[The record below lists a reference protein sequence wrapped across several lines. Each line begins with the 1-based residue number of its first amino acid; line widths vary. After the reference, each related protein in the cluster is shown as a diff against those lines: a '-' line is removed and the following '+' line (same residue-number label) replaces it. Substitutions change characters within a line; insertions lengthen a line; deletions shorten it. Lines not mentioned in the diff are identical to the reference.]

1 MVLEKRRIMRNPTKA
16 RIRAAMILA
25 AVLIL
30 FVATGMTAAA
40 AEIERFPSSPQ
51 FEVLSPIPI
60 AKRGLITHGPRS
72 ERNIA
77 LTFDLCQ
84 SQGATSGFDPEIVRI
99 LSDSETPATFF
110 PGGLWMRDHRD
121 ETRALAGN
129 PLFEL
134 GNHSWSHPDFSKIPP
149 ERITEEIRKTQRIMW
164 ELVGYQTRL
173 FRFPYGRYSEKALDI
188 IGQNG
193 LYAIQWDVVSGDPD
207 PGIDADRMARWV
219 LSRMKSGSIVIMHAN
234 GRGRHTARALRPI
247 IQGLK
252 GKGYAPVT
260 VSRLLGLER

>member
-1 MVLEKRRIMRNPTKA
+1 MVLKKRHIMRNPSKA
-16 RIRAAMILA
+16 LIHPAIVLA
-25 AVLIL
+25 AVLAV
-30 FVATGMTAAA
+30 FFAADVAAA
-40 AEIERFPSSPQ
+40 ASETERFPSSPQ
-51 FEVLSPIPI
+51 FEVLSPIPVT
-60 AKRGLITHGPRS
+60 KRGLITHGPRS
-72 ERNIA
+72 GKNVA

-110 PGGLWMRDHRD
+110 PGGLWMRDHRY

-134 GNHSWSHPDFSKIPP
+134 GNHSWSHPDFSRIPP
-149 ERITEEIRKTQRIMW
+149 ERMAEEIRKTQRIMW
-164 ELVGYQTRL
+164 ELLGYQTRL
-173 FRFPYGRYSEKALDI
+173 FRFPYGRYSEKALDV

-207 PGIDADRMARWV
+207 PRIDADRMAHWV
-219 LSRMKSGSIVIMHAN
+219 LSRMKPGSIVIMHAN
-234 GRGRHTARALRPI
+234 GRGRHTAKALLPI
-247 IQGLK
+247 IHGLRE
-252 GKGYAPVT
+252 KGYAPLT

>member
-1 MVLEKRRIMRNPTKA
+1 MCNPLKA
-16 RIRAAMILA
+16 LIRPAMILA
-25 AVLIL
+25 AVLTVII
-30 FVATGMTAAA
+30 ATDMAAA
-40 AEIERFPSSPQ
+40 ASEAERSPSTPQ

-72 ERNIA
+72 GKNVA

-134 GNHSWSHPDFSKIPP
+134 GNHSWSHPDFSRIPP
-149 ERITEEIRKTQRIMW
+149 ERMAEEIRETQRTMW
-164 ELVGYQTRL
+164 ELLGYQTRL
-173 FRFPYGRYSEKALDI
+173 FRFPYGRYSEKALDV

-193 LYAIQWDVVSGDPD
+193 LYPIQWDVVSGDPD
-207 PGIDADRMARWV
+207 PRIHADRMAHWV
-219 LSRMKSGSIVIMHAN
+219 LSRMKPGSIVIMHAN
-234 GRGRHTARALRPI
+234 GRGRHTAKALLPI
-247 IQGLK
+247 IHGLR
-252 GKGYAPVT
+252 GKGYAPAT
-260 VSRLLGLER
+260 VSRLLGLQR

>member
-1 MVLEKRRIMRNPTKA
+1 MVLEKRRIMRNPTKVL
-16 RIRAAMILA
+16 IHAAMVLA
-25 AVLIL
+25 AVLAVFI
-30 FVATGMTAAA
+30 AADMTTAASA
-40 AEIERFPSSPQ
+40 AERSPSTPQ
-51 FEVLSPIPI
+51 FELLSPIPVT
-60 AKRGLITHGPRS
+60 KRGLITHGPRS
-72 ERNIA
+72 GKNVA

-84 SQGATSGFDPEIVRI
+84 SQRARSGFDQEIVRI
-99 LSDSETPATFF
+99 LNDSETPATFF

-129 PLFEL
+129 LLFEL
-134 GNHSWSHPDFSKIPP
+134 GNHSWSHPDFSRIPP
-149 ERITEEIRKTQRIMW
+149 ERMTEEIRKTQRIMW
-164 ELVGYQTRL
+164 ELIGYQTRL
-173 FRFPYGRYSEKALDI
+173 FRFPYGRYSEKALDV

-260 VSRLLGLER
+260 VSRLLGPEI